1 VEWRKTKEKAMQEKR
16 ITAPTDHDD
25 ELLTVEEAAKI
36 AKLSPRTIDR
46 WIKKGMVPA
55 YGPARCTRVL
65 LCEVLPRRTRPV
77 IGQVV

>member
-1 VEWRKTKEKAMQEKR
+1 MQINEM
-16 ITAPTDHDD
+16 TAPTDHPD
-25 ELLTVEEAAKI
+25 ELLTVVEAAAI

-77 IGQVV
+77 TGRPV